1 MLGVVV
7 LVGVGCPAPARPRPR
22 QQVVEVHAPP
32 AQAALVKAGGHQTW
46 AGGQV
51 SDREDTDYIQ
61 IYNSRR
67 GISLLYFKCFYFYN
81 GDFV

>member
-22 QQVVEVHAPP
+22 QQVVQVHAPP

-51 SDREDTDYIQ
+51 SDREDTDNIQ
-61 IYNSRR
+61 MYNSRR
-67 GISLLYFKCFYFYN
+67 GISLL
-81 GDFV
+81 